1 MLILLIIL
9 LIEQINLKIIKSMNA
24 QGNLQISQPKNAKAF
39 KNKKVVFFLTK
50 LGFII
55 ELIEE

>member
-1 MLILLIIL
+1 
-9 LIEQINLKIIKSMNA
+9 MNA